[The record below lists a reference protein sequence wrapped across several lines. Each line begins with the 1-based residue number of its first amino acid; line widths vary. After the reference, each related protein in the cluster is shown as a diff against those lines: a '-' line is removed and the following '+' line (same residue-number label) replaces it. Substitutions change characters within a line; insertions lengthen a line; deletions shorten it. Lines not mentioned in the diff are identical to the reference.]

1 MTSFSLISCTR
12 GEPQTA
18 TRKGPSEPNS
28 IQEVELTVS
37 VRQVLAGQQ
46 PVEPVSISS
55 SAMLIILVLT
65 IVAVAA
71 YRDSKI
77 AVAVGAAC
85 AVGALL
91 TVVMT
96 A

>member
-1 MTSFSLISCTR
+1 M
-12 GEPQTA
+12 A
-18 TRKGPSEPNS
+18 THKGPSEPNS

-71 YRDSKI
+71 YRDPKI

-85 AVGALL
+85 AVGTLL